1 MNCCSSGK
9 NEKQIRPG
17 PIGTVARILLSLLA
31 FGGATL
37 ALRAGGPWIVFS
49 LALAAFGTL
58 LGLAAVM
65 REPGCEV
72 NLIWNRLLG
81 NPPIRCILFSPIDRW
96 EHKQNG

>member
-1 MNCCSSGK
+1 M
-9 NEKQIRPG
+9 
-17 PIGTVARILLSLLA
+17 VARILLGVLA
-31 FGGATL
+31 FGGAGM
-37 ALRAGGPWIVFS
+37 ALQVGGAWIVLS

-58 LGLAAVM
+58 LVLAAAT

-81 NPPIRCILFSPIDRW
+81 KAPIRCVLFSPIDRW

>member
-17 PIGTVARILLSLLA
+17 PIGMVARILLGVLA
-31 FGGATL
+31 FGGAGL
-37 ALRAGGPWIVFS
+37 ALRVGGAWIVLS
-49 LALAAFGTL
+49 LGLAAFGTL
-58 LGLAAVM
+58 LALAAVM

-72 NLIWNRLLG
+72 NLIGNRLLG
-81 NPPIRCILFSPIDRW
+81 KAPIRCVLFSPIDRW